1 MVHTLPN
8 LLLVDDS
15 FFEFSHCKDEGK
27 PLRHHSGYLYE
38 RCPKHPQADLHGRV
52 LQHRRE
58 MERHLGR
65 FLKGHEVVHHLN
77 GKKDDNRIENLELL
91 GSSREHMQAHSK
103 RRDLAVIERVR
114 KAAKNP
120 KAPLHSLGISPVLA
134 RAICR
139 DNAIEW
145 IPADETRLDPADVQ
159 QALNGRKTAD
169 AAKILGVSVGTLYRN
184 FPDLLSK
191 RKPPGFLDLH
201 KKEICILAMTLSTDQ
216 IARNFGTTRTTM
228 NKAFER
234 WSATDDLP
242 IELVRRLN
250 ADGRRKRK
258 L

>member
-1 MVHTLPN
+1 MIHTLPN
-8 LLLVDDS
+8 HPLVDDS

-91 GSSREHMQAHSK
+91 GSSREHMKAHSK

-159 QALNGRKTAD
+159 QALNGQKTAD

-201 KKEICILAMTLSTDQ
+201 KKEICILAMTLSADQ

-234 WSATDDLP
+234 WSATGDLP
-242 IELVRRLN
+242 IELVSRLN

>member
-1 MVHTLPN
+1 MIHKPPN
-8 LLLVDDS
+8 HLLVDDS

-27 PLRHHSGYLYE
+27 PLRHRGGYLYE
-38 RCPKHPQADLHGRV
+38 RCPKHPQADLNGRI

-77 GKKDDNRIENLELL
+77 GKKNDNRIENLELL

-103 RRDLAVIERVR
+103 RRDLAVIEKVR

-120 KAPLHSLGISPVLA
+120 KIALHSLDISPVLT

-139 DNAIEW
+139 DNGIEW
-145 IPADETRLDPADVQ
+145 IPADETRLDTKDVQ
-159 QALNGRKTAD
+159 KALQGRKTAD

-184 FPDLLSK
+184 FPELLSK
-191 RKPPGFLDLH
+191 RKPPGFLDMH
-201 KKEICILAMTLSTDQ
+201 KKEICILAMTLGTNQ
-216 IARNFGTTRTTM
+216 IAKDFGTTRTTI

-234 WSATDDLP
+234 WSVTGDLP
-242 IELVRRLN
+242 IELVSRLN
-250 ADGRRKRK
+250 ADDRRKRK

>member
-1 MVHTLPN
+1 MFHISPSRPLI
-8 LLLVDDS
+8 DDP

-38 RCPKHPQADLHGRV
+38 RCPNHPQADLHGRV

-91 GSSREHMQAHSK
+91 ESSREHMQAHSK
-103 RRDLAVIERVR
+103 RRDQAVIEKVR
-114 KAAKNP
+114 QAAQNP
-120 KAPLHSLGISPVLA
+120 KTPLRSLGISPVLA

-145 IPADETRLDPADVQ
+145 IPADETRLDAKDVQ
-159 QALNGRKTAD
+159 KALHGRKTAD
-169 AAKILGVSVGTLYRN
+169 AAKILEVSVGTLYRN
-184 FPDLLSK
+184 FPELLSK
-191 RKPPGFLDLH
+191 RKPPGFLDSH
-201 KKEICILAMTLSTDQ
+201 QEEICILAMTLNTDQ
-216 IARNFGTTRTTM
+216 IAKNFGTTRTTM

-234 WSATDDLP
+234 WSAAGDLP
-242 IELVRRLN
+242 IELVSRLN

>member
-1 MVHTLPN
+1 MIHTPPN
-8 LLLVDDS
+8 HLLGDDS
-15 FFEFSHCKDEGK
+15 FFEFFQCKDEGK
-27 PLRHHSGYLYE
+27 PLRHRGGYLYE
-38 RCPKHPQADLHGRV
+38 RCPNHPQADLNGRV

-91 GSSREHMQAHSK
+91 GSSREHMHAHSK
-103 RRDLAVIERVR
+103 RRDQAVIEKVR
-114 KAAKNP
+114 QAAKNP
-120 KAPLHSLGISPVLA
+120 KTSLRSLGISPVLA

-145 IPADETRLDPADVQ
+145 IPADETRLDPNDVQ
-159 QALNGRKTAD
+159 QALHGRKTAD
-169 AAKILGVSVGTLYRN
+169 AAIILGVSVGTLYRN
-184 FPDLLSK
+184 FPELLSK
-191 RKPPGFLDLH
+191 RKPPGFLDIH
-201 KKEICILAMTLSTDQ
+201 QEEICILAMTLSTDQ
-216 IARNFGTTRTTM
+216 IAKNFGTTRTTM

-234 WSATDDLP
+234 WSAAGDLP
-242 IELVRRLN
+242 IELVSRLN